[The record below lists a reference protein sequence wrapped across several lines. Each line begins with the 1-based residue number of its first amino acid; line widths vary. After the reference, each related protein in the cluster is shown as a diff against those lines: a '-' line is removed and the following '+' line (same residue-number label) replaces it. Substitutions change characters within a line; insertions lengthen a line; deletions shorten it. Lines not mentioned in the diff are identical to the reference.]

1 VDQPSPAVGLPQQ
14 VSVPEGTG
22 PSAAGRSKPRTV
34 RIRGREYPVILPSIR
49 DARLHVAAVLL
60 TLQVLGQTVLGFRLS
75 IAQILVCLAVG
86 ALIESGVA
94 FFKDHLILWPASG
107 LLTGNSTAFILRVP
121 GTLHGQ
127 WWSLHGIYIFI
138 GVVALG
144 MATKYLIRWKGR
156 HIFNPSNVALV
167 AAFIVLGPSRTEPLD
182 LWWIPMG
189 PWMIV
194 TYAILIGGGVLIG
207 WRLGLLGM
215 EIAFMASFAIFVA
228 IALAPVPD
236 HCMVASWHL
245 SPLCGRSL
253 WEILVTSPEILI
265 FALFMIPDPR
275 TVPDGKVARIV
286 FGVMV
291 ALFAVLLLGPTTLE
305 FWTKT
310 AILASL
316 VIACSLRFALSAFIA
331 SLQEAM
337 YRVSSF
343 VLPGWRVPATI
354 AVSCILV
361 GCLPVA
367 SELSTYS
374 PQPVAGLSDGT
385 TPTVPLVVGTG
396 PALASWLDSSARDAL
411 PPPGDS
417 QPVASASSGRVW
429 VVPAVPSVAIPSNVA
444 YFNSS
449 MTPQFAAR
457 LGHDA
462 VLDLIIEAE
471 ARRAHDTK
479 LAESGAAADGL
490 TEFVGVINQ
499 DVASGTF
506 VLKTYKFSSASLNLF
521 LPKFSSQASRLVGLT
536 LTGTST
542 LTTRDQSGRVLSQ
555 STSPYSKSW
564 SVGAVAP
571 DGHWLIDQDYSD
583 LRLAP

>member
-1 VDQPSPAVGLPQQ
+1 MDQPSPAVGLPQQ
-14 VSVPEGTG
+14 VSVPEGAG
-22 PSAAGRSKPRTV
+22 PSAAGRSKPPSV
-34 RIRGREYPVILPSIR
+34 RIRDREYPVILPGIR

-107 LLTGNSTAFILRVP
+107 LLTGNSTAFILQVP

-144 MATKYLIRWKGR
+144 MATKYLIRWRGR

-189 PWMIV
+189 PLMIV
-194 TYAILIGGGVLIG
+194 TYAILIGGGVFIG

-331 SLQEAM
+331 SLQEGI

-343 VLPGWRVPATI
+343 VVPGWRVPAAI

-385 TPTVPLVVGTG
+385 TPTVPLMVGTG

-429 VVPAVPSVAIPSNVA
+429 VVPAVPAVAIPSNVA
-444 YFNSS
+444 YFNSK
-449 MTPQFAAR
+449 MTPQIAAR

-499 DVASGTF
+499 DVAAGQF
-506 VLKTYKFSSASLNLF
+506 VLKTYKFGSASLNLF

-564 SVGAVAP
+564 SVFATAP
-571 DGHWLIDQDYSD
+571 DGHMLIDQDYSD
-583 LRLAP
+583 LELAP